1 MKIFDVVEGK
11 LPNKHVIFDVLS
23 EIKNEPMEIRQ
34 TYNKCYK
41 NKIKSPNKKRA
52 TVLWAEFMLATPRN
66 KELKD
71 MLDFIID
78 YCKNK

>member
-41 NKIKSPNKKRA
+41 NKIS
-52 TVLWAEFMLATPRN
+52 
-66 KELKD
+66 
-71 MLDFIID
+71 
-78 YCKNK
+78 